1 MIDEA
6 LIQEVTED
14 LYSSA
19 LRHVP
24 DDTKRALAA
33 ARDRETTD
41 NARATLDLMLR
52 STALAEE
59 RDTFLCSDNGF
70 PVYLVEIGGRARWQG
85 DLKAAITRG
94 FDHLVATISPPLLKH
109 VANPLTNE
117 RGGPGK
123 DMPAISVELI
133 GDADYIDI
141 TCVPKAL
148 GSGRW
153 ASIKTFIS
161 PSLAEIEA
169 YVMECIIEAGSQHC
183 PPVIVGVGI
192 GGNFD
197 MTAKLANR
205 ATYRPVGSVNPEP
218 VLAAMEERLTE
229 AVNATGFGPMGTG
242 GLTTALAVHIDYAFG
257 HGYTPVAVCFN
268 CWINRRAKARIYNDG
283 RVERILS

>member
-1 MIDEA
+1 MIEEA
-6 LIQEVTED
+6 LIQEVTAD
-14 LYSSA
+14 LYSAA
-19 LRHVP
+19 LRRVP
-24 DDTKRALAA
+24 DDTKAALAA
-33 ARDRETTD
+33 ARDRETSE

-52 STALAEE
+52 STVLAEKK
-59 RDTFLCSDNGF
+59 DTFVCSDNGF
-70 PVYLVEIGGRARWQG
+70 PIYFVEIGGRAHWQG
-85 DLKAAITRG
+85 DLKGAITRG
-94 FDHLVATISPPLLKH
+94 FNELVDTISPPLLKH

-123 DMPAISVELI
+123 DMPAINVDLI

-141 TCVPKAL
+141 TCIPKAL
-148 GSGRW
+148 GSGRF

-161 PSLAEIEA
+161 PSLADIEA
-169 YVMECIIEAGSQHC
+169 YVMECIIDAGSQHC

-197 MTAKLANR
+197 MTAKLASR
-205 ATYRPVGSVNPEP
+205 ATYREIGSINPEP

-229 AVNATGFGPMGTG
+229 AANATGFGPMGTG
-242 GLTTALAVHIDYAFG
+242 GETTALAVHIDYAFG

-283 RVERILS
+283 RVERIF